1 MEELAVDINILSVN
15 STGEGNCDHLGN
27 IAHLQLATL
36 NTLTR
41 SLSSSLDDKTNKY
54 HNIKQLF
61 QLNSKLILIQ

>member
-27 IAHLQLATL
+27 VAHLQLTTI

-41 SLSSSLDDKTNKY
+41 SLS
-54 HNIKQLF
+54 
-61 QLNSKLILIQ
+61 